1 MDEGIAEV
9 EAVGGKDGDFTR
21 SGPWQRDDR
30 EGIPEDLGVGEEMIG
45 GEFQM
50 GVGFGVGEDGER
62 ELATIFGGG
71 SGVISVGEEDG
82 DGRLSVEELGEE
94 WRSEGDRIDENEP
107 VGSGEG
113 GGGEIDAG

>member
-1 MDEGIAEV
+1 MDEGIAKV
-9 EAVGGKDGDFTR
+9 EAVGGVDGDFTG
-21 SGPWQRDDR
+21 SGTWKRDDR
-30 EGIPEDLGVGEEMIG
+30 ERIPEDLGVGEEMID

-50 GVGFGVGEDGER
+50 GEGVWMGEDGKG